1 MASTKMY
8 LSVLLFLILI
18 VPIVSGSISV
28 QNIAISPTG
37 DLISGQDPPQ
47 KVSVSYGIN
56 FISSGGV
63 TFSDSDT
70 LGMSTDLDN
79 AHWNY
84 TIILDSNPNTP
95 QVANGK
101 KLDISGWDLSYPSRR
116 DLSIKVIL
124 TGDVPV
130 VPATQQK
137 TLIDIA
143 DYTANG
149 PVPGS
154 EVIKQANVILPGSVP
169 LTATS
174 TTRTPG
180 VTNPQTPITS
190 PVPTSTGASST
201 NTVPAAGSFN
211 ISPEILMI
219 IFLLIS
225 FIPLGLL
232 VFHDYFG
239 LGRLTFPQSF
249 STRGAFAIVYALCG
263 VGLLFVMSV
272 VQDLYKSFSPSIT
285 GFGPVFTVIVL
296 FMVSYFALSAFV
308 LAVGSVLSKAFR
320 WTLKVHIVTG
330 VIALFVVPITLYML
344 GSPSGAAIAA
354 VIVIVAAIISALLAL
369 LQDHSLA
376 HGPGKDWYT
385 SIRDIFRRKETV
397 GPQNAIPNESAR
409 AISILNTRLA
419 NGEISLQEYQQ
430 LKEAIKKP

>member
-8 LSVLLFLILI
+8 LSVLLFLILVI
-18 VPIVSGSISV
+18 PVVSGSISV
-28 QNIAISPTG
+28 QNLAISPTG
-37 DLISGQDPPQ
+37 DLTSGQNPPQ
-47 KVSVSYGIN
+47 KVSISYGIK

-79 AHWNY
+79 ANWNY
-84 TIILDSNPNTP
+84 TIILDGNPNSP
-95 QVANGK
+95 QIANGK

-116 DLSIKVIL
+116 DLSMKVIL

-137 TLIDIA
+137 TLVDIA
-143 DYTANG
+143 DYTGNG
-149 PVPGS
+149 PVPGT

-174 TTRTPG
+174 TTGVPG
-180 VTNPQTPITS
+180 VTNPQTTVTS
-190 PVPTSTGASST
+190 PVPTSAGATPT
-201 NTVPAAGSFN
+201 NAVPAAGSFN

-239 LGRLTFPQSF
+239 LGRLTFPQS
-249 STRGAFAIVYALCG
+249 SRTRGGFAIVYTLCG

-272 VQDLYKSFSPSIT
+272 VQDIYKTFSPSDT
-285 GFGPVFTVIVL
+285 GFAPVFIVIVL
-296 FMVSYFALSAFV
+296 FMASYFALSAFA
-308 LAVGSVLSKAFR
+308 LAIGAVLSRAFR
-320 WTLKVHIVTG
+320 WTLKVHMVTG
-330 VIALFVVPITLYML
+330 LIALFVVPVALFTF
-344 GSPSGAAIAA
+344 GSTPGTNMAV
-354 VIVIVAAIISALLAL
+354 VIVIIAAIISALLAL

-385 SIRDIFRRKETV
+385 SIRDIFRRKETD
-397 GPQNAIPNESAR
+397 GSQKTTLSESAA

-419 NGEISLQEYQQ
+419 EGEISLEEYQE